1 MKKIVFLLLFLA
13 SPAWASTILFDTFRD
28 GHCAVNPGLNGSS
41 VVCDLLVQEEG
52 PSPKRQESRQRII
65 MLLGPRGGL
74 KCVTIDLYDPSIPT
88 IRDGRIL
95 ETHSQC
101 YR

>member
-1 MKKIVFLLLFLA
+1 MRKFLIAALLALA
-13 SPAWASTILFDTFRD
+13 TPALAGTLLFDTYRD

-41 VVCDLLVQEEG
+41 VVCDHLVNEATTPRRLET
-52 PSPKRQESRQRII
+52 RQRII

-74 KCVTIDLYDPSIPT
+74 KCVTIDLYDPAIPT